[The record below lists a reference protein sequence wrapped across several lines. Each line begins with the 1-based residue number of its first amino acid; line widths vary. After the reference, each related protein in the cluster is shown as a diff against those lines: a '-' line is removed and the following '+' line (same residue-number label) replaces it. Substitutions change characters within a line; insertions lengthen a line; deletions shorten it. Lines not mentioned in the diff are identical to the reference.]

1 MSLEDNV
8 GLMKGCVLGVS
19 IARPRS
25 VSLST
30 VTRFTDADADCE
42 GLSLHTRPIIVQ
54 PNLYC
59 SAQGSSSCPDMTF
72 IG

>member
-19 IARPRS
+19 IAWSSS

-30 VTRFTDADADCE
+30 VAQFTDADVDCE
-42 GLSLHTRPIIVQ
+42 GLSLLTRPIIVQ

-59 SAQGSSSCPDMTF
+59 SAQGSSS
-72 IG
+72 